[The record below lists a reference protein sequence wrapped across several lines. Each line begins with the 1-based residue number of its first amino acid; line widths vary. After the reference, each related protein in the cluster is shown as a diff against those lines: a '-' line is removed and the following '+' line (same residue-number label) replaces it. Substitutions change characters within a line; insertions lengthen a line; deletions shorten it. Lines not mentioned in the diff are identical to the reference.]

1 MKNILTVL
9 MMVFAFSLAAPDV
22 HAKKF
27 GGSKSFGKSYKTA
40 PQKQTNVSTP
50 TKQTAGKKGLMG
62 GLLGGLLAGGLIAAL
77 FGGAFEGLQFMDMIL
92 MAGLA
97 FVLLR
102 LFRGMSQAK
111 ALSQQGSFQTQQS
124 VAQGAQESAFRQDS
138 GSDAKFTPSHSSQG
152 GFTNTVNDVP
162 FNLPADF
169 DLNNFLEGARG
180 HYKTLQQAWNENDL
194 ETIQEYVSIEL
205 YNELQAQRKELIGP
219 QHTNVMFL
227 DAQLVRADSAQDTA
241 QVSVKFTGRYR
252 DSHEDVEADINE
264 VWHLERE
271 LSQANAPWLIVG
283 IEQ

>member
-9 MMVFAFSLAAPDV
+9 MMVFAFSLATPDV

-40 PQKQTNVSTP
+40 PQKQTNASTP
-50 TKQTAGKKGLMG
+50 AKQASGKKGLMG

-77 FGGAFEGLQFMDMIL
+77 FGGAFEGFQFIDMVLI
-92 MAGLA
+92 AGLA
-97 FVLLR
+97 FVLIR
-102 LFRGMSQAK
+102 LFRGMNRAK
-111 ALSQQGSFQTQQS
+111 ALSQQGAFQQQP
-124 VAQGAQESAFRQDS
+124 AQGPAFKQDMS
-138 GSDAKFTPSHSSQG
+138 SDTTLPRSHSSQS
-152 GFTNTVNDVP
+152 GFANTVNDVP
-162 FNLPADF
+162 FNLPSDF
-169 DLNNFLEGARG
+169 DLNNFLVGARG
-180 HYKTLQQAWNENDL
+180 HYKTLQQAWNDNDL
-194 ETIQEYVSIEL
+194 VTIQEYVSIDL
-205 YNELQAQRKELIGP
+205 YNELQQQRKELTGP
-219 QHTNVMFL
+219 QHTEVMFL
-227 DAQLVRADSAQDTA
+227 DAELVRADSTSATA

>member
-40 PQKQTNVSTP
+40 PQKQTNAANP
-50 TKQTAGKKGLMG
+50 AKQTSNKKGLMG

-77 FGGAFEGLQFMDMIL
+77 FGGAFEGFQFLDMIL
-92 MAGLA
+92 IAGLA

-102 LFRGMSQAK
+102 LFRNMNQAK
-111 ALSQQGSFQTQQS
+111 ALSQQGGLQQQP
-124 VAQGAQESAFRQDS
+124 VAQTAQGSAFRQDS
-138 GSDAKFTPSHSSQG
+138 GADTAFTASQG
-152 GFTNTVNDVP
+152 GFATPVNDVP
-162 FNLPADF
+162 FKLPADF
-169 DLNNFLEGARG
+169 DLINFLEGARG
-180 HYKTLQQAWNENDL
+180 HYKTLQQAWNKNDL

-205 YNELQAQRKELIGP
+205 YNELQQQRKELVGQ
-219 QHTNVMFL
+219 QHTEVMFL
-227 DAQLVRADSAQDTA
+227 DAELVRADSTSALA
-241 QVSVKFTGRYR
+241 QVSVKFAGRYR

-264 VWHLERE
+264 VWHLERQ